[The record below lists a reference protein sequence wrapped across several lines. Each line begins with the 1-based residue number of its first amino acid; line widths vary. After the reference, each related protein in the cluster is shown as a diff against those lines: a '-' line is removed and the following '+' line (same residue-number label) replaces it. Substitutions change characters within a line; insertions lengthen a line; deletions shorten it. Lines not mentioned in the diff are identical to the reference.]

1 MALNNFVKSIR
12 NIMRNDAGINGD
24 AQSIEQIAWMLFLK
38 IYDEKENDWEFNE
51 TDYKSFIPET
61 CRWRSWAKD
70 EGDGNALTADALL
83 DFVNNTL
90 FPTLKSLE
98 VTPDT
103 PIRSAIVRT
112 TFEDANQY
120 MKDGVL
126 LRQIINVID
135 ALNLGNYNESHAFGE
150 IYETILKEMQSAGSA
165 GEFYTPRALT
175 NFMAEIIDP
184 QVGEQMADFACGTG
198 GFITSWLKVLDKKV
212 QEAQTTDA
220 QKKYSESIYGI
231 EKKQFPYMLCV
242 TNMLLHDIEAPLI
255 LHDNSL
261 SKDVLNYTDAD
272 KFDVVLM
279 NPPYGGSEKNDI
291 KQHFP
296 SDLSSSETADLFMV
310 LIMYRLKEAGRAA
323 VILPDGF
330 LFGTDN
336 AKLAI
341 KEKLLREFNL
351 HTIVRLPGSIFAPY
365 TSIATNILFFSNEQ
379 AEGAKE
385 GFSTD
390 KTWFYRLDM
399 PDGYKHFSKTKP
411 MRSEHCDPLRTWWYN
426 RTEIISEDGKD
437 EKARAFTASEL
448 LELGFNLDQ
457 CKFPKEEEEILAPAE
472 LLENYYKRRF
482 ALEHEIDKTLTEVQR
497 ILGIDINTTEQ

>member
-1 MALNNFVKSIR
+1 
-12 NIMRNDAGINGD
+12 
-24 AQSIEQIAWMLFLK
+24 
-38 IYDEKENDWEFNE
+38 
-51 TDYKSFIPET
+51 
-61 CRWRSWAKD
+61 
-70 EGDGNALTADALL
+70 
-83 DFVNNTL
+83 
-90 FPTLKSLE
+90 
-98 VTPDT
+98 
-103 PIRSAIVRT
+103 
-112 TFEDANQY
+112 
-120 MKDGVL
+120 
-126 LRQIINVID
+126 
-135 ALNLGNYNESHAFGE
+135 
-150 IYETILKEMQSAGSA
+150 
-165 GEFYTPRALT
+165 
-175 NFMAEIIDP
+175 
-184 QVGEQMADFACGTG
+184 
-198 GFITSWLKVLDKKV
+198 
-212 QEAQTTDA
+212 
-220 QKKYSESIYGI
+220 
-231 EKKQFPYMLCV
+231 
-242 TNMLLHDIEAPLI
+242 MLLHDIEAPLI